1 MSRKIYDLTARCGCC
16 RRLRLQFFLAMGG
29 RLCYNSVRWKPHP
42 PACAGMME
50 LADVTDSK
58 SVGSDT
64 VWVQVPLPAPR
75 RSKVRFAP
83 TSFVPM
89 AKRRHP
95 PAPLLLLSKSNP
107 LRWASIWYWVQIRK
121 SRHLYCCDVPCSS
134 QAAYRLRRLFHFI
147 AKLIA
152 RSFCCFSSPNRN
164 RLRRIAIWF
173 WGAELKAKTSMPM
186 RFPTSGQSL
195 FCSGSGG
202 RDSGLL
208 RRADAVLAKRA
219 GAKRMQAQRR

>member
-1 MSRKIYDLTARCGCC
+1 MQTNGCIAEAKTQNPLVAIPCGFKSHFRHHVGAKSALL
-16 RRLRLQFFLAMGG
+16 RRL
-29 RLCYNSVRWKPHP
+29 
-42 PACAGMME
+42 
-50 LADVTDSK
+50 
-58 SVGSDT
+58 
-64 VWVQVPLPAPR
+64 
-75 RSKVRFAP
+75 
-83 TSFVPM
+83 FVPM

>member
-1 MSRKIYDLTARCGCC
+1 MSRKIYDLTARCSS
-16 RRLRLQFFLAMGG
+16 RRPRLQLFLAIGG

-75 RSKVRFAP
+75 RRGRHIVRGDFFAKV
-83 TSFVPM
+83 TS
-89 AKRRHP
+89 RT
-95 PAPLLLLSKSNP
+95 
-107 LRWASIWYWVQIRK
+107 
-121 SRHLYCCDVPCSS
+121 
-134 QAAYRLRRLFHFI
+134 
-147 AKLIA
+147 
-152 RSFCCFSSPNRN
+152 FCRGSSPNRN
-164 RLRRIAIWF
+164 RLRRITIWF
-173 WGAELKAKTSMPM
+173 WGTELKAKASMPM

-208 RRADAVLAKRA
+208 RREAELVAAWQARAISMRSCLLNKRVFSVICLNLELSC
-219 GAKRMQAQRR
+219 GVRYNCHRQHRR